1 MTFYKSGSN
10 KLPDSIHAAARDVSR
25 QRSDL
30 SRREFLA
37 TASIFGATV
46 GTAYALIGGVRPAM
60 AATPKKG
67 GTLRVGQVLLAGKD
81 PRAWDAINQRANVA
95 RGWLEYLV
103 RYTHEYT
110 FEPYL
115 LESWEVSE
123 DAKTYV
129 LRVRPNV
136 VWSNGDPLTAQ
147 HVADNIAAWCD
158 GNAEGNSMASRL
170 ANLSD
175 PETKLAADGAIEV
188 IDDMTVQLNLRAAD
202 ISIIPSISDYPAAV
216 VHPSK
221 IGEDP
226 FQDPIGTGPYKLE
239 TFEAGVKASLVR
251 NEDQPWWN
259 EGNGA
264 WLDRIEYIDYG
275 TDPAATVSAFEAEEI
290 DVNYESVGDF
300 VEILDAIGL
309 KRNEALT
316 ASTVVIRSN
325 QQADVDGK
333 TPYADIRVRKALAL
347 AVDNSVILELG
358 ISGFGQVAENHHV
371 GPMHPE
377 YAELPPIARDVEA
390 AQRLMSEAG
399 MSDFEH
405 ELISLEDGFRRDTG
419 DATAAQLRDAG
430 FNVKRTVVP
439 GSTFW
444 NSWSKYPLSV
454 SAWGHRPL
462 GVQVYALAYKSEVP
476 WNETAFSN
484 ADFDKGLAK
493 ALATPDAKER
503 SVVMKDLQKILQD
516 EGIIIQPYWRSIYNH
531 TRPAVNGAEV
541 HQAFEFHPDRAW
553 LDQ

>member
-1 MTFYKSGSN
+1 MKFYKSGEDI
-10 KLPDSIHAAARDVSR
+10 LPEALLKEAGNNSSASE
-25 QRSDL
+25 L
-30 SRREFLA
+30 CRREFLSL
-37 TASIFGATV
+37 ASVFGAT
-46 GTAYALIGGVRPAM
+46 TAMAYGMIGAARPVQ
-60 AATPKKG
+60 AATPKSG

-129 LRVRPNV
+129 LKVRPGV
-136 VWSNGDPLTAQ
+136 TWSTGETLTAE
-147 HVADNIAAWCD
+147 HVAANIAAWCD

-170 ANLSD
+170 SNLTD
-175 PETKLAADGAIEV
+175 PETKMVADGAIQIV
-188 IDDMTVQLNLRAAD
+188 DDMTVQLNLSAAD

-216 VHPSK
+216 VHPSQ
-221 IGEDP
+221 IGADP
-226 FQDPIGTGPYKLE
+226 FENPIGTGPYRLE
-239 TFEAGVKASLVR
+239 AFEIGVSAVLVR
-251 NEDQPWWN
+251 NDQDWWN
-259 EGNGA
+259 AGNGA
-264 WLDRIEYIDYG
+264 WLDRIEYTDYG
-275 TDPAATVSAFEAEEI
+275 TDPAAILSAFESGEI
-290 DVNYESVGDF
+290 DVNYETVGDYI
-300 VEILDAIGL
+300 EILDGL
-309 KRNEALT
+309 DLVRNEALT

-325 QQADVDGK
+325 QKADVKGK
-333 TPYADIRVRKALAL
+333 TPYADVRVRKALAL
-347 AVDNSVILELG
+347 AVDNAIILELG
-358 ISGFGQVAENHHV
+358 MSGFGQVAENHHV

-377 YAELPPIARDVEA
+377 YAKLPPISRDVDA
-390 AQRLMSEAG
+390 AQALMAEAG

-439 GSTFW
+439 GATFW
-444 NSWSKYPLSV
+444 NSWAKYPLSV

-462 GVQVYALAYKSEVP
+462 GVQVYALAYRSGVP

-484 ADFDKGLAK
+484 AEFDNGLAK
-493 ALATPDAKER
+493 ALATPDPKKR
-503 SVVMKDLQKILQD
+503 SVEMGKLQKILQD
-516 EGIIIQPYWRSIYNH
+516 EGIIIQPFWRSIYNH
-531 TRPAVNGAEV
+531 TRPHVKGAEV
-541 HQAFEFHPDRAW
+541 HQAFELHPDRVW

>member
-1 MTFYKSGSN
+1 MKYFKSGQGI
-10 KLPDSIHAAARDVSR
+10 LPDSIRHAAENMSAA
-25 QRSDL
+25 SDL
-30 SRREFLA
+30 SRREFLS
-37 TASIFGATV
+37 TASIFGAS
-46 GTAYALIGGVRPAM
+46 TALAYGLIGAARPVA
-60 AATPKKG
+60 AATPKSG

-129 LRVRPNV
+129 LKVRPGV
-136 VWSNGDPLTAQ
+136 TWSNGEALTAQ
-147 HVADNIAAWCD
+147 HVAANIAAWCD

-170 ANLSD
+170 SNLSD
-175 PETKLAADGAIEV
+175 PNTKMAAEGAIEIV
-188 IDDMTVQLNLRAAD
+188 DDMTIQLNLSAAD

-216 VHPSK
+216 VHPSQ
-221 IGEDP
+221 IGADP
-226 FQDPIGTGPYKLE
+226 FQNPIGTGPYRLQ
-239 TFEAGVKASLVR
+239 TFETGVQAVLVR
-251 NEDQPWWN
+251 DDQNWWN
-259 EGNGA
+259 KGNGA

-275 TDPAATVSAFEAEEI
+275 TDPAATLSAFESEEI
-290 DVNYESVGDF
+290 DVNYETVGDF
-300 VEILDAIGL
+300 IEILDGL
-309 KRNEALT
+309 DLVRNEALT

-325 QQADVDGK
+325 QQAEVDGK
-333 TPYADIRVRKALAL
+333 TPYADLRVRKALAL
-347 AVDNSVILELG
+347 AVDNAIILELG
-358 ISGFGQVAENHHV
+358 MSGFGQVAENHHV

-377 YAELPPIARDVEA
+377 YAKLAPISRDVDT
-390 AQRLMSEAG
+390 AQALMSEAG

-439 GSTFW
+439 GATFW
-444 NSWSKYPLSV
+444 NSWAKYPLSV

-462 GVQVYALAYKSEVP
+462 GVQVYALAYKSDVP

-484 ADFDKGLAK
+484 ADFDNGLAK
-493 ALATPDAKER
+493 ALATPDPKKR
-503 SVVMKDLQKILQD
+503 SGEMEKLQKILQD
-516 EGIIIQPYWRSIYNH
+516 EGIIIQPFWRSIYNH
-531 TRPAVNGAEV
+531 TRPNVKGAEI
-541 HQAFEFHPDRAW
+541 HQAFELHPDRVW
-553 LDQ
+553 LE

>member
-1 MTFYKSGSN
+1 MKFYKSGEN
-10 KLPDSIHAAARDVSR
+10 ALPDTILNQAEDIRTA
-25 QRSDL
+25 SDL
-30 SRREFLA
+30 SRREFLSL
-37 TASIFGATV
+37 ASVFGAS
-46 GTAYALIGGVRPAM
+46 TAMAYGMIGAARPVQ
-60 AATPKKG
+60 AATPKSG

-81 PRAWDAINQRANVA
+81 PRAWDAINQRANLA

-129 LRVRPNV
+129 LKIRPGV
-136 VWSNGDPLTAQ
+136 TWSNGEALTAE
-147 HVADNIAAWCD
+147 HVAANISAWCD

-170 ANLSD
+170 SNLSD
-175 PETKLAADGAIEV
+175 PDTKRAAEGAIQI
-188 IDDMTVQLNLRAAD
+188 IDDMTVQLNLSAAD

-216 VHPSK
+216 VHPSQ
-221 IGEDP
+221 IGADP
-226 FQDPIGTGPYKLE
+226 FENPIGTGPYRLE
-239 TFEAGVKASLVR
+239 SFEAGVRAALVR
-251 NEDQPWWN
+251 NDSQKWWN
-259 EGNGA
+259 DGNGA

-275 TDPAATVSAFEAEEI
+275 TDPAAILSAFDSEEI

-300 VEILDAIGL
+300 VQILDSL
-309 KRNEALT
+309 DLVRNEALT
-316 ASTVVIRSN
+316 ASTVVIRTN
-325 QQADVDGK
+325 QKAEVGGK
-333 TPYADIRVRKALAL
+333 TPYVDIRVRKALAL
-347 AVDNSVILELG
+347 AVDNAIILELG
-358 ISGFGQVAENHHV
+358 MSGFGQIAENHHV

-377 YAELPPIARDVEA
+377 YAKLPPISRDIDA
-390 AQRLMSEAG
+390 AQALMAEAG

-439 GSTFW
+439 GATFW

-462 GVQVYALAYKSEVP
+462 GVQVYALAYRSGVP

-484 ADFDKGLAK
+484 AEFDDGLAK
-493 ALATPDAKER
+493 ALATPDPKKR
-503 SVVMKDLQKILQD
+503 SVEMGKLQKILQD
-516 EGIIIQPYWRSIYNH
+516 EGIIIQPFWRSIYNH
-531 TRPAVNGAEV
+531 TRPHVKGAEV
-541 HQAFEFHPDRAW
+541 HQAFELHPDRVW

>member
-1 MTFYKSGSN
+1 MTFYKSGGN

-25 QRSDL
+25 QGSDL

-37 TASIFGATV
+37 TASIFGATAC
-46 GTAYALIGGVRPAM
+46 TAYALIGGVRPAM

-239 TFEAGVKASLVR
+239 AFEAGVKASLVR
-251 NEDQPWWN
+251 NEDQTWWN

-377 YAELPPIARDVEA
+377 YAELPPIGRDVEA

-531 TRPAVNGAEV
+531 TRPGVNGAEV
-541 HQAFEFHPDRAW
+541 HQAFEFHPDRVW